1 MPPPSPSALF
11 PLTVLLVSV
20 NVPTLKMPPPLPPVP
35 PLRIV
40 TPLMFTVIPE
50 PATNT
55 LLLGRTL
62 LLPSMM
68 VVDAPPPVI
77 VRLPVIPSS
86 VTIVRRYVFGGRMI
100 SSAPARALDS

>member
-1 MPPPSPSALF
+1 MLVVSPAAVALAAHPISSALF
-11 PLTVLLVSV
+11 PLTALLLSV
-20 NVPTLKMPPPLPPVP
+20 KVPTLKMPPPPPPVP

-50 PATNT
+50 PTTNT

-68 VVDAPPPVI
+68 VVEAPPPVM
-77 VRLPVIPSS
+77 VRLPVISS
-86 VTIVRRYVFGGRMI
+86 SLTMVRDKCL
-100 SSAPARALDS
+100 AAE

>member
-1 MPPPSPSALF
+1 LF
-11 PLTVLLVSV
+11 PLTVMLVSV
-20 NVPTLKMPPPLPPVP
+20 NMPTFKMPPPRPPVP

-40 TPLMFTVIPE
+40 TPLMFTIIPE

-68 VVDAPPPVI
+68 VVEAPPPMM

-86 VTIVRRYVFGGRMI
+86 LTTVRR
-100 SSAPARALDS
+100 